1 MHLRNLWIFL
11 KVNIQIFY
19 MLCKHWSGTF
29 VLFWCG
35 FILSLAVGNSGND
48 KSNKVGFTDAYL
60 HKLHFMYLNRKKK
73 NNCAS
78 QVTMAASQKS
88 KVFPVPFCFRLLM
101 PLISIILIG
110 DSIKCEE
117 EPYVDIDKYWGTVTI
132 PAGKSG
138 ELLSHVKHL
147 DCNIWEKNYIP

>member
-1 MHLRNLWIFL
+1 M
-11 KVNIQIFY
+11 
-19 MLCKHWSGTF
+19 
-29 VLFWCG
+29 LFWCG
-35 FILSLAVGNSGND
+35 LILSLGVGNSGND

-60 HKLHFMYLNRKKK
+60 HKLHFVYLDRKKE
-73 NNCAS
+73 NNGSS

-88 KVFPVPFCFRLLM
+88 KVFPVPFCWRLLI
-101 PLISIILIG
+101 PFVVIILIG

-138 ELLSHVKHL
+138 ELLTHMKHL
-147 DCNIWEKNYIP
+147 YCNKN

>member
-1 MHLRNLWIFL
+1 M
-11 KVNIQIFY
+11 
-19 MLCKHWSGTF
+19 
-29 VLFWCG
+29 LFWCG
-35 FILSLAVGNSGND
+35 FLLSLAVGNSGND
-48 KSNKVGFTDAYL
+48 KSNKIGFTEAYL

-73 NNCAS
+73 NNSAS

-101 PLISIILIG
+101 SVVAIILIG
-110 DSIKCEE
+110 DSIRCEE

-147 DCNIWEKNYIP
+147 YCNMAY